1 MNEKLLNFLPKM
13 DSPVEEVFNL
23 RDALT
28 GRPRML
34 LVPSLFTSKP
44 STCKDWIFIKQWSN
58 PLEILE
64 INHRASFTG
73 RITAKPCL
81 PAVSLT

>member
-1 MNEKLLNFLPKM
+1 MNEKLLNFLLKM
-13 DSPVEEVFNL
+13 DSLAEGVFNL
-23 RDALT
+23 RDALM

-34 LVPSLFTSKP
+34 LAHFLSTSKL

-64 INHRASFTG
+64 INHRA
-73 RITAKPCL
+73 
-81 PAVSLT
+81 